1 MNESAVLEAQDLE
14 VRYGRTTVLDG
25 VSFQVTP
32 GQVCALLGR
41 NGTGKSSLVRCLL
54 GQQKPEVGA
63 ARIFGLDSWRHRVAL
78 MQRVGVVPETPDAPP
93 GMSPRLLS
101 RLGSQLYERWDA
113 KGFEQRLKRFE
124 VPSKVAFGRL
134 SRGQKAQVM
143 LAFALAAEPEML
155 ILDDPTLGLD
165 AVARRAVFE
174 ELVVELADR
183 GITVLM
189 CSHDLVGIESV
200 ASQLMVLGRGRIL
213 LDQELDLVKHRFR
226 RIVFQ
231 RHEGV
236 GARRDDGTDLLMGLE
251 PLVVK
256 SRGRSVEALVAG
268 FDEETLGGLRE
279 QRDVTHVE
287 VQSVALEDIIVALVG
302 EGATSGQPLG
312 SGAES

>member
-1 MNESAVLEAQDLE
+1 MNDSTVLEAQDLH
-14 VRYGRTTVLDG
+14 VRYGRTAVLAG
-25 VSFQVTP
+25 VSFQVEV

-54 GQQKPEVGA
+54 GQQKPEAGE
-63 ARIFGLDSWRHRVAL
+63 ARVFGQDSWRHRVTL

-93 GMSPRLLS
+93 AMSSRLLS
-101 RLGSQLYERWDA
+101 RFGSQLYGRWDA

-124 VPSKVAFGRL
+124 VPEKVAFGRL

-189 CSHDLVGIESV
+189 CSHDLAGIESV
-200 ASQLMVLGRGRIL
+200 ASQLMVLGRGQIL
-213 LDQELDLVKHRFR
+213 LDQELDRVKQRFR

-231 RHEGV
+231 RSDGV
-236 GARRDDGTDLLMGLE
+236 GDRRDDGTDLLAGLD

-256 SRGRSVEALVAG
+256 SRGRGVEALVAG
-268 FDEETLGGLRE
+268 FDDEVLQGLRE

-287 VQSVALEDIIVALVG
+287 VQSVALEDIVVAMVG
-302 EGATSGQPLG
+302 EGATAGQPLG
-312 SGAES
+312 SAAES